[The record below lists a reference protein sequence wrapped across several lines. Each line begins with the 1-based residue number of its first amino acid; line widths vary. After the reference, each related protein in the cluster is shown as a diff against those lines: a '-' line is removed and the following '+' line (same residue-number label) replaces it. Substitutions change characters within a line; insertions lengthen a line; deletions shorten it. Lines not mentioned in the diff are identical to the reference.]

1 MDQPQHLRTQLEG
14 MERLVDAERG
24 NGPDRQQASC
34 NRGLLKRRQREFPI
48 RTNFGLQSSHHL
60 TGGGFKMAVDLPLT
74 QMSLEDK
81 IQAMELL
88 WSELSK
94 TPEQVV
100 SLSWHGEEL
109 HRRRQ
114 QIQDG
119 TASFQNW
126 ASAIAE
132 LKAELHGYQA
142 P

>member
-1 MDQPQHLRTQLEG
+1 MDQHQHLRTQLEG

-24 NGPDRQQASC
+24 NGPDRQQARC
-34 NRGLLKRRQREFPI
+34 KTGLLKRRPQEFPI
-48 RTNFGLQSSHHL
+48 RTNFALQSSHHL
-60 TGGGFKMAVDLPLT
+60 TGGRFKMAVDLPPT

-81 IQAMELL
+81 IHALELP

-100 SLSWHGEEL
+100 SPSWHGEEL

-119 TASFQNW
+119 TASFENW
-126 ASAIAE
+126 TSAMAE